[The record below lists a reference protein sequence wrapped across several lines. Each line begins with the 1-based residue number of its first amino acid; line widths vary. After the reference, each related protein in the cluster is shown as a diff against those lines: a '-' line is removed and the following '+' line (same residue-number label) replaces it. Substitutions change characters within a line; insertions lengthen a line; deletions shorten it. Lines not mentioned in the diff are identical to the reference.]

1 MITFS
6 LLREAESVFAAGET
20 QPQVPVL
27 MEPDPGMDQQQAMMA
42 AQANAAQGQ
51 AQQDIYSLYP
61 DLANIDVSD
70 PSTLAD
76 YFSSVA
82 EMQKQQPQ
90 QQGADAALQQAA
102 QDQQQPAQDQQQAAP
117 TQGEFVS

>member
-6 LLREAESVFAAGET
+6 LLREAESVFAAGEA

-27 MEPDPGMDQQQAMMA
+27 MEPDPGMDQQTMMS

-61 DLANIDVSD
+61 DLANIEISD

-76 YFSSVA
+76 YFSSVV
-82 EMQKQQPQ
+82 EMQKQQQQ
-90 QQGADAALQQAA
+90 QQGPAAALQQATDKA
-102 QDQQQPAQDQQQAAP
+102 DPA
-117 TQGEFVS
+117 QGEFVS